1 MGIYDLREELIRS
14 RSETQRGRLA
24 SEHRSGAV
32 GPEAGVRHDSTAT
45 TEAIA
50 RVDRTVSEVARQ
62 QTALAAE
69 VQEVTRQMTRMEARL
84 APLNAMSTSLQVQ
97 FLPLSPFSH

>member
-14 RSETQRGRLA
+14 RSDAQRGHQA

-32 GPEAGVRHDSTAT
+32 GHEAGAHRDSAAT

-50 RVDRTVSEVARQ
+50 RVERSVSEVARQ

-69 VQEVTRQMTRMEARL
+69 VQEVTRQMTRMEGRL
-84 APLNAMSTSLQVQ
+84 APLNNMSASLQVL
-97 FLPLSPFSH
+97 F

>member
-1 MGIYDLREELIRS
+1 M
-14 RSETQRGRLA
+14 
-24 SEHRSGAV
+24 
-32 GPEAGVRHDSTAT
+32 GPETGARHDSTAT

-50 RVDRTVSEVARQ
+50 RLDRTVFEVAWQ

-84 APLNAMSTSLQVQ
+84 APLNAMSASLQVQ